1 MPDIFDVL
9 AADHKE
15 VKQMLA
21 GLKKNRPRR
30 GAGDDALAERKEK
43 VERLIIEESKHE
55 ALEEMHFWPAV
66 RDKLS
71 DGDEL
76 ADKATGQEQEAKQVL
91 NKLDKLDAGDGKFE
105 ELLAEFTESGREHIE
120 FEETQVWPKLRK
132 ALSKKEA
139 SEIGKKV
146 RDGKKTAPT
155 RPHPGTPPRP
165 GALKSAG
172 PAAAAA
178 DKARDAATGR
188 GKSTTAGQG
197 NRRARGNGAD
207 GQTKAELYQEARK
220 LGIEGRSSMNK
231 DELARRVAAALRK

>member
-21 GLKKNRPRR
+21 RLEKNRPKR
-30 GAGDDALAERKEK
+30 GAGDNALAKRKEQ
-43 VERLIIEESKHE
+43 VEQLIIEESKHE

-66 RDKLS
+66 RDKLP
-71 DGDEL
+71 DGDKL
-76 ADKATGQEQEAKQVL
+76 ADKATGQEQEAKHVL
-91 NKLDKLDAGDGKFE
+91 DKLDKMDAGDGKFE
-105 ELLAEFTESGREHIE
+105 ELLAEFTESGREHIQ

-139 SEIGKKV
+139 GEIGKKFS
-146 RDGKKTAPT
+146 DGKKTAPT
-155 RPHPGTPPRP
+155 RPHPATPPRP

-172 PAAAAA
+172 PAIAAA

-188 GKSTTAGQG
+188 GKRTTSG
-197 NRRARGNGAD
+197 RGSAATANGH
-207 GQTKAELYQEARK
+207 TKAELYQEARK

-231 DELARRVAAALRK
+231 DELARRVTAAKRK

>member
-1 MPDIFDVL
+1 MEAQMPDIFDVL

-21 GLKKNRPRR
+21 RLEKARPKR
-30 GAGDDALAERKEK
+30 GAGQGELAKRKEK
-43 VERLIIEESKHE
+43 VEQLIIEESKHE
-55 ALEEMHFWPAV
+55 ALEEMHFWPVV
-66 RDKLS
+66 REQLP
-71 DGDEL
+71 DGDGL
-76 ADKATGQEQEAKQVL
+76 ADKATGQEQEAKEVL
-91 NKLDKLDAGDGKFE
+91 DQLDKLDADDPKFE
-105 ELLAEFTESGREHIE
+105 TLLAEFAESGREHIG
-120 FEETQVWPKLRK
+120 FEEGQVWPKLRK

-139 SEIGKKV
+139 SEIGKKF

-172 PAAAAA
+172 KGAAAA

-188 GKSTTAGQG
+188 G
-197 NRRARGNGAD
+197 NRAATD

-220 LGIEGRSSMNK
+220 LGIEGRSAMNK
-231 DELARRVAAALRK
+231 DELARRVTAAQRG

>member
-21 GLKKNRPRR
+21 RLEKGRPKR
-30 GAGDDALAERKEK
+30 GASQSELAKRKEK
-43 VERLIIEESKHE
+43 VEQLIIEESKHE

-66 RDKLS
+66 RDKLT

-76 ADKATGQEQEAKQVL
+76 ADKATGQEQEAKEVL
-91 NKLDKLDAGDGKFE
+91 DQLDKLDAGDSKFE
-105 ELLAEFTESGREHIE
+105 SLLAEFAESGREHIG
-120 FEETQVWPKLRK
+120 FEEGEVWPKLRK

-139 SEIGKKV
+139 SEIGTKF

-155 RPHPGTPPRP
+155 RPHPGTPPSP

-172 PAAAAA
+172 KGAAAA

-188 GKSTTAGQG
+188 GRQRSAQ
-197 NRRARGNGAD
+197 NSAQN

-231 DELARRVAAALRK
+231 DELARRVTAARRG